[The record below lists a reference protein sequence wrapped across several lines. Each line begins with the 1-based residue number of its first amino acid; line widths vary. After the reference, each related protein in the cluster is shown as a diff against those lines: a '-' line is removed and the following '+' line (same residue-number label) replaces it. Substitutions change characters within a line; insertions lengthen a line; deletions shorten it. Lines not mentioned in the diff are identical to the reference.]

1 VRLRIP
7 SRRRDSGYFTRVV
20 AGLRACPAVAELR
33 VNPATAS
40 VLIVDSRGV
49 HLESVRAFAREHG
62 LFDLPGTGPLQLA
75 ASVLHGARRLDHGL
89 RSLSGGEL
97 DLKDA
102 AFLALAGGALYQL
115 LRGELLAPAATLG
128 WYAAALLAMPRGGVT
143 K

>member
-1 VRLRIP
+1 M
-7 SRRRDSGYFTRVV
+7 V

-33 VNPATAS
+33 VNPASAS
-40 VLIVDSRGV
+40 VLFVDARGV
-49 HLESVRAFAREHG
+49 QLDTVRAYAREHG
-62 LFDLPGTGPLQLA
+62 LFELPGTGPLHLA
-75 ASVLHGARRLDHGL
+75 ASVLHGARRLDSGL
-89 RSLSGGEL
+89 RTLSGGDL
-97 DLKDA
+97 DLRGL